1 MDTTGASVRPIG
13 EWLSGSAKV
22 ACAVLRVAGGA
33 SMVLSVG
40 TRVNISSIALSLSI
54 TTLEL

>member
-13 EWLSGSAKV
+13 EWLSGSARV
-22 ACAVLRVAGGA
+22 ACAVLRVAGGV
-33 SMVLSVG
+33 SMVPSVG
-40 TRVNISSIALSLSI
+40 TKVNISSIALSLSI